1 MSEGDRGYRPEIDGL
16 RAIAVMAVILFH
28 VGLGPFTGGYV
39 GVDVFFVISGYLI
52 VGIVWRQ
59 CEKGQFR
66 LGEFYR
72 RRVLRLFPALLLVCV
87 ATMAVSVL
95 VLLPSDFMRLGQSL
109 AATMGYVSNIWLW
122 RNTGYFDARAETL
135 PLLHTWSLSVEEQ
148 FYMVFP
154 VALLLLHRHLR
165 ARAVALL
172 VTLGVVTLAA
182 TQYFLV
188 SRQSAVFYLTP
199 FRAWEFLLGGVLAV
213 TATAPRAAWLRSVAR
228 WTALALVLAP
238 AFVYDSHTDFPGLT
252 AVAPCVGAAL
262 LLISVGPD
270 DRDVVSRA
278 LRSRPFVLV
287 GKLSYSLYLWHWPVL
302 VLWTH
307 ADQRPESPLA
317 MAAVVVITFSLSAI
331 SYRLVETPLRQ
342 ADAPHAGR
350 VLWGSLAAS
359 VALAVVALVVG
370 VGDGVPSRFSEPVV
384 ALDRARFPD
393 VPFTPC
399 FGPALVGGDCTLG
412 VSTAAPRWLLWGDSH
427 ALALAPALDATL
439 KKRGE
444 AAVFIAGSAC
454 PPLWGVGS
462 RDVRSGD
469 WRCDEL
475 GARVDAALRPGGSI
489 DAVILVAIWPDYFS
503 GKDCRLRDAGGERGN
518 AEVMAAALPDT
529 LARLNRQGLRTIV
542 VGRVPRH
549 PFVVPYEMAR
559 AARAG
564 RPSLPGVTVAD
575 ERTAQ
580 AAFAATLGSLSRRAG
595 FELVDPV
602 AHFCASGAC
611 RYSVDGRPL
620 YRDAHHLNLEGAT
633 EAMALVEVAMDR
645 IPKGRVD
652 ADSSGH

>member
-87 ATMAVSVL
+87 ATMAVSVV
-95 VLLPSDFMRLGQSL
+95 VLLPSDFMRLGRSL

-165 ARAVALL
+165 ARAVAVL
-172 VTLGVVTLAA
+172 VTLGVLTLAA

-238 AFVYDSHTDFPGLT
+238 VFVYDSHTDFPGLT

-317 MAAVVVITFSLSAI
+317 MAAVMVITFSLSAI

-342 ADAPHAGR
+342 ADAPYAGR

-469 WRCDEL
+469 WRVRRAGRARRCSASDWWEHRRGHPRRDL
-475 GARVDAALRPGGSI
+475 ARLLQRERLPTPRRRRRARQRGGHGGRAARHARSTEPARPSNHRCRPRTSAPFRRSVRNGSSRSRRTSVVAGCHRGRGADGAGSVCGHAGLTLESRWLRACRPGGP
-489 DAVILVAIWPDYFS
+489 L
-503 GKDCRLRDAGGERGN
+503 LR
-518 AEVMAAALPDT
+518 
-529 LARLNRQGLRTIV
+529 
-542 VGRVPRH
+542 VGRVSVLGRRTPALQRR
-549 PFVVPYEMAR
+549 PPPQSRGRDRGDGAR
-559 AARAG
+559 G
-564 RPSLPGVTVAD
+564 GGD
-575 ERTAQ
+575 
-580 AAFAATLGSLSRRAG
+580 GSQS
-595 FELVDPV
+595 
-602 AHFCASGAC
+602 
-611 RYSVDGRPL
+611 
-620 YRDAHHLNLEGAT
+620 EGA
-633 EAMALVEVAMDR
+633 R
-645 IPKGRVD
+645 
-652 ADSSGH
+652 